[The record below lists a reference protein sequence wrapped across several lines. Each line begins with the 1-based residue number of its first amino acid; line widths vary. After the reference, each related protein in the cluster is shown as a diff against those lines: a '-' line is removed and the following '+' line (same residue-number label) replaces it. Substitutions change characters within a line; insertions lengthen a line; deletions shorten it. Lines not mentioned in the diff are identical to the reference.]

1 MHGYV
6 WIEFQTEELPTL
18 WAIFNQAYPELSG
31 PVQIDDKS
39 EIQTNNLI
47 SDNVNTHEFLTGK
60 LKEIIPV
67 LSIGQSILVLDSL
80 LEEKVTL

>member
-1 MHGYV
+1 M
-6 WIEFQTEELPTL
+6 IEFQTDEFPTL

-60 LKEIIPV
+60 LKKIIPAR
-67 LSIGQSILVLDSL
+67 
-80 LEEKVTL
+80 KVDFFPVIIINQGTIKIHSG

>member
-1 MHGYV
+1 M
-6 WIEFQTEELPTL
+6 IEFQTDEFPTL

-31 PVQIDDKS
+31 PVQIDNKL

-60 LKEIIPV
+60 LKKIIPAR
-67 LSIGQSILVLDSL
+67 
-80 LEEKVTL
+80 KVDFFPVIIINQYIIVGFNCLFGD